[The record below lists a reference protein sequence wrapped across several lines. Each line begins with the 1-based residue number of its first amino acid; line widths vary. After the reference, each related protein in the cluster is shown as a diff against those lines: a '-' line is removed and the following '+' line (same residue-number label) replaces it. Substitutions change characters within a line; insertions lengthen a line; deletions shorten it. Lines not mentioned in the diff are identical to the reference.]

1 MGKREDPLSDWAK
14 LPPSDD
20 FALGLINVQICYMSG
35 MDKKALRTDIR
46 ISAFY
51 SQLFHQPPKPS
62 PLLINKKFWYNLN
75 DFELNTTNHS
85 VTRCCC
91 YGISTIVHANPS
103 PYGSKGITCLPRISD
118 SKERKSF
125 CQAPRKLE
133 FPETFS
139 SHSPQKAD
147 FFFQENKNEQSL
159 LGQLPP
165 SFFFLGFF
173 QYSQQVLT
181 E

>member
-1 MGKREDPLSDWAK
+1 
-14 LPPSDD
+14 
-20 FALGLINVQICYMSG
+20 MSE

-103 PYGSKGITCLPRISD
+103 PYGSKGITCLPRIPN

-125 CQAPRKLE
+125 CQAPWKLE

-147 FFFQENKNEQSL
+147 FFFSGKQKWTKPTGTVTTFFLLPWFLPVQSTSVDWVNLHCSLTRNLIWKNRSWVCPSL
-159 LGQLPP
+159 L
-165 SFFFLGFF
+165 F
-173 QYSQQVLT
+173 YT
-181 E
+181 I

>member
-1 MGKREDPLSDWAK
+1 
-14 LPPSDD
+14 
-20 FALGLINVQICYMSG
+20 

-103 PYGSKGITCLPRISD
+103 PYGSKGITCLPRIPN

-147 FFFQENKNEQSL
+147 FFFRKTKMNKAYWDSYHLLSSSLVSSCTVNKCWLSKFTLFTDQESHLKK
-159 LGQLPP
+159 
-165 SFFFLGFF
+165 
-173 QYSQQVLT
+173 
-181 E
+181 